1 MSGETMYY
9 FVASLQFSRPP
20 PSPFP
25 LLLASF
31 SNTGAVSLDVTLT

>member
-1 MSGETMYY
+1 MS
-9 FVASLQFSRPP
+9 VASLQFSRP

-31 SNTGAVSLDVTLT
+31 SNTGAVSLDVTVT